1 MEEQTTI
8 LGADNVGQA
17 LDFDTVA
24 KMDYLQ
30 DCVKESL
37 RMFPPLI
44 LLMRM
49 AMTDIE
55 TTLKGKWNG
64 ME

>member
-1 MEEQTTI
+1 MEEQTNI
-8 LGADNVGQA
+8 LGSGNVGQA
-17 LDFDTVA
+17 LDFETVA

-55 TTLKGKWNG
+55 TTLKGNLIV
-64 ME
+64 

>member
-55 TTLKGKWNG
+55 TTLKGEWNG